1 MPEIK
6 LSNFILHR
14 ELILEAHHHPSPG
27 FNIFHCR
34 KRNRGAV
41 CPKCATLATA
51 GYDTRTVR
59 LKDQPVRGNAMHL
72 VVLKKRF
79 YCKPCKKPFTEPLP
93 GVLPKRRTT
102 QRYRQSLL
110 WAAEN
115 FTDLKKVKRAYR
127 CSHSF
132 LYRVVYEQLELKR
145 RMKVNYPWPR
155 RIGIDEHGFK
165 KSERFVTMV
174 VDHDNKRLR
183 EVVAGKTAASL
194 EWALSSIPGRENVE
208 LVSLDMSDS
217 YKSFVKSFFPNA
229 KMVADK
235 FHVLRLLNG
244 HINRKRKEIT
254 GDVRSNPV
262 RRLLLR
268 NRRNLNYFER
278 LALDRWLEDHEELKE
293 IYWWKENLY
302 SLYRCI
308 GIKWATRKLQKMLD
322 MMAKSRLLEI
332 RRLRKTLLRW
342 RHEILNYFVY
352 GLTNARTEGFNNVA
366 KTVKKRSY
374 GFRNFENY
382 RLRGSSSKQGA

>member
-1 MPEIK
+1 MPSSK
-6 LSNFILHR
+6 LSNFLVHR
-14 ELILEAHHHPSPG
+14 ELILEGHASPKPWLNL
-27 FNIFHCR
+27 FYCR
-34 KRNRGAV
+34 KKNKGAI
-41 CPKCATLATA
+41 CPRCAQLAKA
-51 GYDTRTVR
+51 AYDTRKVKIR
-59 LKDQPVRGNAMHL
+59 DQPVRGNAVWL
-72 VVLKKRF
+72 VVTKKRF
-79 YCKPCKKPFTEPLP
+79 YCKACKRPFTEPLP

-102 QRYRQSLL
+102 QRYRRSVL

-115 FTDLKKVKRAYR
+115 FMDLKRVKRAYR
-127 CSHSF
+127 CSDSF
-132 LYRVVYEQLELKR
+132 LYRVVYEQLELR
-145 RMKVNYPWPR
+145 RKAKINYPWPK

-165 KSERFVTMV
+165 RSERFVTMI

-183 EVVAGKTAASL
+183 EVVAGKTGASL
-194 EWALSSIPGRENVE
+194 EYALSSIPGRQNVE

-244 HINRKRKEIT
+244 AINRRRKDIT

-278 LALDRWLEDHEELKE
+278 LALDRWLQMHPDLYE
-293 IYWWKENLY
+293 IYQWKENLY

-308 GIKWATRKLQKMLD
+308 GIRWATRKLQKMLD
-322 MMAKSRLLEI
+322 MMARSKLPEI
-332 RRLRKTLLRW
+332 RRLRKTLMKW

-374 GFRNFENY
+374 GFRNFQNY
-382 RLRGSSSKQGA
+382 RLRLLSACY